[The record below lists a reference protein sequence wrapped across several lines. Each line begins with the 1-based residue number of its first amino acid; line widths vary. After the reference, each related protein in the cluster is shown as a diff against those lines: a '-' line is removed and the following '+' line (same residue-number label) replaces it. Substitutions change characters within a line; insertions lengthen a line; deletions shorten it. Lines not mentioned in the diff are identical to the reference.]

1 MRILGIDFGERRIGL
16 AISDERA
23 RLAVPLA
30 TLQRLDDRTAIRE
43 IVEIVRR
50 EGVESLVVGDP
61 VDLDGARGQ
70 ASERIDRFVSRL
82 EAASGLSCQRVP
94 ETLTSRE
101 AERRLAAAGVAR
113 RRRRKRIDQVAAQI
127 LLQEAL
133 DRRRGR
139 PGA

>member
-16 AISDERA
+16 AISDEEG

-30 TLQRLDDRTAIRE
+30 TLRRADDRSAVRR
-43 IVEIVRR
+43 IVETARR
-50 EGVESLVVGDP
+50 EGVEGLVVGDP
-61 VDLDGARGQ
+61 VGLDGRRGP
-70 ASERIDRFVSRL
+70 AAERVDRFVEKL
-82 EAASGLSCQRVP
+82 ERASGLPCQRVA

-113 RRRRKRIDQVAAQI
+113 RRWPERVDQIAAQI

-133 DRRRGR
+133 DGRRGG
-139 PGA
+139 PGE